1 MAGIYNPWANPE
13 TDETLTGAFATP
25 DLMATGNPLAGGLD
39 AAAPE
44 SEIEDDIPGMDDELE
59 DATDPEDMGETE
71 TEDTEPAAPVMQAL
85 AVIQQQSDVIKML
98 LEKLKA

>member
-13 TDETLTGAFATP
+13 TDETLTGMFATP

-39 AAAPE
+39 HEPLDEA
-44 SEIEDDIPGMDDELE
+44 DDELE
-59 DATDPEDMGETE
+59 DASDPMEDMEPEDVE
-71 TEDTEPAAPVMQAL
+71 EPKPMIEAL
-85 AVIQQQSDVIKML
+85 AVIQQQSDIIKML